1 MNIAKNFEIKI
12 DALPNARAF
21 FALRAETGYLYAD
34 HTARLG
40 IRLNWLKQRSQDD
53 PLIREL
59 CERTQVLE
67 YQEYPHAIDALAA
80 CKVFV
85 QQHSPEYQQRI
96 HPWAG
101 YVYLGLDAHRF
112 PFISISES
120 TNDDWQYLGPFRSR
134 FMLADVIDSLSRILK
149 LPYCETGTYPC
160 HKFDSGACRGWCLAL
175 APEQESKHEH
185 DLEKL
190 DTLLKEA
197 FLHPNNGIYEM
208 IAKQRQSYFDDLEFA
223 KADLLDDE
231 LNLLG
236 SYRDWL
242 QFLYVAKSLNRVSDD
257 FEIEAGQL
265 KSAVIDGKTHHF
277 ITDNPPYR
285 DNEALALPLAT
296 VDEMKIIYDYI
307 REQSH
312 ALRTDETEHHKEQ

>member
-1 MNIAKNFEIKI
+1 MISQNVGQNFDIRT
-12 DALPNARAF
+12 DALPKAWVFYTLKAGD
-21 FALRAETGYLYAD
+21 TPLYAGY
-34 HTARLG
+34 TARLG
-40 IRLNWLKQRSQDD
+40 ARLNGLKQRAEED
-53 PLIREL
+53 PLLREL
-59 CERTQVLE
+59 CERTGTLE
-67 YQEYPHAIDALAA
+67 YQEFDHSINALVAF
-80 CKVFV
+80 KVYC
-85 QQHSPEYQQRI
+85 QENTPEYQQRI
-96 HPWAG
+96 QPWAS

-112 PFISISES
+112 PFISIQES

-134 FMLADVIDSLSRILK
+134 FMLADLIDSLSRILK
-149 LPYCETGTYPC
+149 LPHCETGTYPC
-160 HKFDSGACRGWCLAL
+160 VKFESGACRGWCLAL

-190 DTLLKEA
+190 DTLLKET
-197 FLHPNNGIYEM
+197 FMHPNNGIYEM
-208 IAKQRQSYFDDLEFA
+208 VAKERQSYFDNLEFA

-242 QFLYVAKSLNRVSDD
+242 NFLYVAKSLNRISDG

-265 KSAVIDGKTHHF
+265 KSAVIDGKIHHF

-285 DNEALALPLAT
+285 ENEALALPLAT

-312 ALRTDETEHHKEQ
+312 A